1 MEIGCFAV
9 AFMNQALGTEM
20 PRASTRRAMI
30 LTTSTRPSSTSPA
43 AHACRCQSSYGAT
56 AYVKIITG
64 SDAVGCLQPG
74 LQNRLL
80 NAVKSRGAV
89 SPATRARASRIA
101 VNMPRYAAFNN
112 RFWSPGWRR
121 SEEHTSELQSRLH
134 LVCRLL
140 PETK

>member
-80 NAVKSRGAV
+80 NAVKRD
-89 SPATRARASRIA
+89 
-101 VNMPRYAAFNN
+101 
-112 RFWSPGWRR
+112 RR
-121 SEEHTSELQSRLH
+121 STRLNSSH
-134 LVCRLL
+134 VRISYAVFCLKKKKKRD
-140 PETK
+140 KGN